1 MEEIDDIKINEMFT
15 DISLKIS
22 EVVMENNKRQVYF
35 ETNY

>member
-1 MEEIDDIKINEMFT
+1 MEEIDDIKINEMFA
-15 DISLKIS
+15 DINLKIS